1 MFVLALVVIVAG
13 FVIGQQKKNDKVT
26 MDVEGMTCQSCVSKI
41 ETTLQ
46 GIEGVEKAEVNLEK
60 KQAVVTLAANGKVKP
75 EVLVKAV
82 SDAGYGAKVG
92 KHIAA
97 PSEHAKEA
105 DCGAEKSECS
115 IDTKEK
121 KEKSSCC
128 STKEG

>member
-1 MFVLALVVIVAG
+1 MFVLALIVIVAG
-13 FVIGQQKKNDKVT
+13 FVIGQQKKSDKVT
-26 MDVEGMTCQSCVSKI
+26 IDLEGIKCQSCVSKI
-41 ETTLQ
+41 ETTLH

-92 KHIAA
+92 NHMAA
-97 PSEHAKEA
+97 PSEHAKER
-105 DCGAEKSECS
+105 DCSSEKSECS
-115 IDTKEK
+115 TDAKEK